1 MIFLP
6 IARLQ
11 ERREGKRQDAGAHQL
26 DQRSKTKEMFRDRSK
41 WLEEGFVCSVQGQ
54 DCDTGVIVCPE
65 GDLKRFR
72 MFPLISGHML
82 L

>member
-11 ERREGKRQDAGAHQL
+11 ERREGKTQDEGAHQL
-26 DQRSKTKEMFRDRSK
+26 DQHSKIKEMLRDRSK
-41 WLEEGFVCSVQGQ
+41 WPEGGFVCSVQGQ
-54 DCDTGVIVCPE
+54 DCDTGVTVCPE

-72 MFPLISGHML
+72 VFPLISGHML